1 MTHPEV
7 GPASVADPMQ
17 VLVVIDRLK
26 TLLKNSGVEQGVE
39 GVLGDG
45 KSIDL
50 AWENARVLLTRQIL

>member
-1 MTHPEV
+1 M